1 LRNTSVIIKP
11 LPAIIICNI
20 RGREAGMNRILV
32 LILFCVIIIGS
43 SCSRYDFD
51 DRRYDS
57 RFDRRFDPRY
67 DRNFYDRMRYYR
79 FPFCDRYGRCENPIW
94 WMFWPF
100 FFL

>member
-1 LRNTSVIIKP
+1 MKYSAPDMISMT
-11 LPAIIICNI
+11 
-20 RGREAGMNRILV
+20 GDMTQ
-32 LILFCVIIIGS
+32 
-43 SCSRYDFD
+43 FD
-51 DRRYDS
+51 
-57 RFDRRFDPRY
+57 RFDDRRFDPRY

>member
-1 LRNTSVIIKP
+1 MDN
-11 LPAIIICNI
+11 N
-20 RGREAGMNRILV
+20 NRYYNKDPMFYDDDINNEV
-32 LILFCVIIIGS
+32 FS
-43 SCSRYDFD
+43 SRYDFN